1 MKVIA
6 FNGSPNKDGNTS
18 LLIKHVLTEIEKE
31 GIKTEV
37 VQIGGKKVSPCSACW
52 KCMENKDNRCVQ
64 DDDMV
69 NDCIEKMIGADA
81 IIIGSPT
88 YFASVTPEIK
98 AFMDRAFFVAKA
110 NDSLFQQKLGA
121 SVIAVRRAGAVCVY
135 DTINHYF
142 GISGM
147 YSTGS
152 IYWNLGIGLKPGDVE
167 NDPEGIETMKQI
179 GQNIAWFVKED
190 SQKVSIGLFFLFFLD
205 CKKQIS
211 PPTTGTAPAEAG
223 VHLKKCGVGNPD
235 ILKRHPADPGPAV
248 FPAISRKT
256 RKHDHV
262 ISGPGDDER
271 ERDGDDPRGHHL
283 PDRTPLDRTLPS
295 RSANADYRPVDR
307 VRR

>member
-18 LLIKHVLTEIEKE
+18 LLIKHVFRELEKE

-37 VQIGGKKVSPCSACW
+37 VQIGGKKVSSCSACW
-52 KCMENKDNRCVQ
+52 KCLENKDKRCVQ
-64 DDDMV
+64 ENDMV
-69 NDCIEKMIGADA
+69 NDCIGKMIEADA

-88 YFASVTPEIK
+88 YFAGVTPEIK

-110 NDSLFQQKLGA
+110 NDSLFNHKLGA

-167 NDPEGIETMKQI
+167 SDDEGIETMKQL
-179 GQNIAWFVKED
+179 GQNIAWFV
-190 SQKVSIGLFFLFFLD
+190 
-205 CKKQIS
+205 
-211 PPTTGTAPAEAG
+211 
-223 VHLKKCGVGNPD
+223 
-235 ILKRHPADPGPAV
+235 
-248 FPAISRKT
+248 RKT
-256 RKHDHV
+256 HKK
-262 ISGPGDDER
+262 
-271 ERDGDDPRGHHL
+271 
-283 PDRTPLDRTLPS
+283 
-295 RSANADYRPVDR
+295 
-307 VRR
+307 